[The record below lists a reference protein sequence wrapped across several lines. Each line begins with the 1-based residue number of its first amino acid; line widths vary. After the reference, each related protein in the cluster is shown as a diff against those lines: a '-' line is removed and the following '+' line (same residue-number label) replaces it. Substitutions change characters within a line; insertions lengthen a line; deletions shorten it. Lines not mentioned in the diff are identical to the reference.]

1 MRALSPACKG
11 PVANA
16 TGSMLRGMP
25 PRRSSRPTCTSN
37 SCVFYPG
44 HGKYKRHSSVTI
56 MLVLEWT
63 RNGKTQIAR
72 LIRSELR
79 QLGPK
84 RGQMQP
90 GDLLV
95 ELLRE
100 EVDLILVGLCLL
112 PVLEQVELR
121 KNLVSFHAG
130 LEGANRVNL
139 CDQDAGPGP
148 AHGEGAAL
156 ANVTIA
162 ADKHA
167 LPTDHDIGGTHDS
180 VGQRMTAAI
189 HVVDPC

>member
-63 RNGKTQIAR
+63 CNRKTQIGR

-79 QLGPK
+79 
-84 RGQMQP
+84 
-90 GDLLV
+90 
-95 ELLRE
+95 RE
-100 EVDLILVGLCLL
+100 EVDIILVGLCLL
-112 PVLEQVELR
+112 PVLKQVELR
-121 KNLVSFHAG
+121 KNLVR
-130 LEGANRVNL
+130 EGAGHDKGRVP
-139 CDQDAGPGP
+139 C
-148 AHGEGAAL
+148 GAAKVEE
-156 ANVTIA
+156 APSCEHN
-162 ADKHA
+162 H
-167 LPTDHDIGGTHDS
+167 P
-180 VGQRMTAAI
+180 
-189 HVVDPC
+189 PC